1 VSQVNGDINGTVTF
15 DGTPLALDTTLA
27 GTISG
32 NDADYISG
40 FVSGTAADGGAATT
54 VGVQGGLFTER

>member
-1 VSQVNGDINGTVTF
+1 MSQVTGDINGTVAF
-15 DGTPLALDTTLA
+15 DGTPLALDTTLT

-40 FVSGTAADGGAATT
+40 VVTGTGADSGTATT
-54 VGVQGGLFTER
+54 VDVQGSLFTER